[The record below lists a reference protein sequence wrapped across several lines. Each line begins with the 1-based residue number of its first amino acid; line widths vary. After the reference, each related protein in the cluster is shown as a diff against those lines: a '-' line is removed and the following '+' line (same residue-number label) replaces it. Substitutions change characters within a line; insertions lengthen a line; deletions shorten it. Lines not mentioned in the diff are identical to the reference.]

1 MASSSPWDPGLAS
14 PVSSITRFI
23 KGNRMTRFY
32 ALWVHHKGACWTIWL
47 GCPKDKIVRLVRLFH
62 SHHDGGLA
70 DAPWTA
76 PSFRCGHSPDARMS
90 GVDNSPERHC
100 FLCSPTLWW
109 GCCLGGSGRYH
120 RPLRHLLTEVGQRT
134 GIRYKG

>member
-62 SHHDGGLA
+62 SHHEQGLA
-70 DAPWTA
+70 DDLWTA
-76 PSFRCGHSPDARMS
+76 P
-90 GVDNSPERHC
+90 VI
-100 FLCSPTLWW
+100 
-109 GCCLGGSGRYH
+109 
-120 RPLRHLLTEVGQRT
+120 PLRSSSRRLHERRRQQP
-134 GIRYKG
+134 

>member
-76 PSFRCGHSPDARMS
+76 P
-90 GVDNSPERHC
+90 VI
-100 FLCSPTLWW
+100 
-109 GCCLGGSGRYH
+109 
-120 RPLRHLLTEVGQRT
+120 PLRAQSRRPHERRRQQP
-134 GIRYKG
+134 

>member
-76 PSFRCGHSPDARMS
+76 LSSRCGPNPDARMS
-90 GVDNSPERHC
+90 GADNSPEHHR
-100 FLCSPTLWW
+100 FLYSPTLWW
-109 GCCLGGSGRYH
+109 GCCFGRV
-120 RPLRHLLTEVGQRT
+120 RAGIT
-134 GIRYKG
+134 GPCVIF